1 MQLNGVIAN
10 DEVITK
16 FFRHSGEVCFDICHR
31 YLKNDTANQLAI
43 VRQRCF
49 YTLDAYSKLIW

>member
-10 DEVITK
+10 DEIISN
-16 FFRHSGEVCFDICHR
+16 FFKHTCEICFESCHR
-31 YLKNDTANQLAI
+31 YLNNSTQLNVA
-43 VRQRCF
+43 RQRCF